1 MSIDISIPMDNVPPP
16 EDKYVCTSCGYGTSK
31 KSSWIK
37 HTQTSKHLKRKVNRA
52 DDKPVTFSCVC
63 GKTYSHHQSYYRH
76 IKDCAAYRKSK
87 EPPKPNPSD
96 QEIARLLARLKANL
110 EKSNHYIRLLIDTM
124 EEDK

>member
-1 MSIDISIPMDNVPPP
+1 M
-16 EDKYVCTSCGYGTSK
+16 K
-31 KSSWIK
+31 K
-37 HTQTSKHLKRKVNRA
+37 R
-52 DDKPVTFSCVC
+52 
-63 GKTYSHHQSYYRH
+63 TY
-76 IKDCAAYRKSK
+76 KKSK

>member
-16 EDKYVCTSCGYGTSK
+16 DDKYVCTTCCYGTSK

-37 HTQTSKHLKRKVNRA
+37 HTRTSKHLKRKGNRPE
-52 DDKPVTFSCVC
+52 DKPASFSCVC
-63 GKTYSHHQSYYRH
+63 GKTYAHHQSYYRH
-76 IKDCAAYRKSK
+76 IKDCVPSKKSK